1 MMAEDKVYVDEAEG
15 QKRVMNNAK
24 LYHKLLAK
32 FKAEN
37 NLDGITGAL
46 EAGDYEKAQ
55 VAVHTIKGI
64 AANLSLTELYKQTM
78 EVETQIKSKAVDSGA
93 LALLSGCF
101 TATLEAIEK
110 VLAQDV

>member
-1 MMAEDKVYVDEAEG
+1 MVEDKVYVDEAEG

-24 LYHKLLAK
+24 LYHRLLAK

-55 VAVHTIKGI
+55 IAAHTIKGI
-64 AANLSLTELYKQTM
+64 AANLSFTELYKQSI
-78 EVETQIKSKAVDSGA
+78 EVETQIKSKAVDPDAVAS
-93 LALLSGCF
+93 LSECF